1 VLAVFDRTDEEIRT
15 DIVDT
20 MLLHEFLIDPR
31 QFRVTVESGVVTMEG
46 TPETAALGHALVRKA
61 RHVPGVVA
69 VRDRLSY
76 PDVYPVV
83 AGPVF

>member
-1 VLAVFDRTDEEIRT
+1 LGRT
-15 DIVDT
+15 
-20 MLLHEFLIDPR
+20 LI
-31 QFRVTVESGVVTMEG
+31 
-46 TPETAALGHALVRKA
+46 RKA

-76 PDVYPVV
+76 PDTYPVV

>member
-1 VLAVFDRTDEEIRT
+1 
-15 DIVDT
+15 
-20 MLLHEFLIDPR
+20 
-31 QFRVTVESGVVTMEG
+31 
-46 TPETAALGHALVRKA
+46 
-61 RHVPGVVA
+61 VPGVVA